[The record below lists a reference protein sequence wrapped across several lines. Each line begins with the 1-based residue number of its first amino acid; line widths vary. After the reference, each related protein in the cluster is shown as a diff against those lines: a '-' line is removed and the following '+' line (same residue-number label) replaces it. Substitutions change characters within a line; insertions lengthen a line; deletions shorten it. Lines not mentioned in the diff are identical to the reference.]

1 MLAIFNAFLESD
13 IFILRNLF
21 MFLPT
26 SFIFLILATT
36 FWLSLKT
43 ITAKLLVLGTVGI
56 FSTAV
61 LYFNYINDKKYS
73 KKEKKKPFEIQ
84 DVEFKNNI
92 KVEDNEKNSLVLTKL
107 FNKNK

>member
-61 LYFNYINDKKYS
+61 LYFNYINDKK
-73 KKEKKKPFEIQ
+73 KRRNLLK
-84 DVEFKNNI
+84 FKMLNLRI
-92 KVEDNEKNSLVLTKL
+92 I
-107 FNKNK
+107 